1 MKFFTLRATTDQQK
15 QDQEIQIKLI
25 QVFVV
30 MIFTWGLLLLGFR
43 EIFGKENSM
52 ADALFGGGFVMAFII
67 DIPMIL
73 RSSWKKII
81 PKIMFSA
88 LIYSFVGL
96 TITKLWN

>member
-25 QVFVV
+25 QVFVI
-30 MIFTWGLLLLGFR
+30 MMFTWVLILLGFR

-67 DIPMIL
+67 DVPMIL
-73 RSSWKKII
+73 RSSWKRII

-88 LIYSFVGL
+88 LIYSVVGL